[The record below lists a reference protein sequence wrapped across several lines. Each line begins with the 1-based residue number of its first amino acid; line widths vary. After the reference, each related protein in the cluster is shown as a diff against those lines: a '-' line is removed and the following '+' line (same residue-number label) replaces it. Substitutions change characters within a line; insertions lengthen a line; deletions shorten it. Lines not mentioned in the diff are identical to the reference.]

1 MNLPTW
7 GDLRAYYCTAPTV
20 EHAPRQLSS
29 NPCFEDVALRRYNY
43 AASEDKNACRLVFL
57 KGVLSDP
64 TNKTLRRK
72 GRFIWCKNLEYL
84 GKDEEGY
91 RNIRFTVDKGQKR
104 FTVSERDML
113 CLPSKIWV
121 NNNRYFR
128 SSQKIFTP
136 FSSVFSYPNTIKM
149 LAQNHVLS
157 AADLLRCMEEDSP
170 FSPGTLVAP
179 RLGYF
184 YPEGSNDKQLDLAR
198 RDQQH
203 PCGIILGR
211 SFAGD
216 SDYANRELYRVRFA
230 NTTYEKIHPVQL
242 EILNEV

>member
-1 MNLPTW
+1 MT
-7 GDLRAYYCTAPTV
+7 
-20 EHAPRQLSS
+20 
-29 NPCFEDVALRRYNY
+29 
-43 AASEDKNACRLVFL
+43 
-57 KGVLSDP
+57 DP
-64 TNKTLRRK
+64 TNKTLRRR

-84 GKDEEGY
+84 GKGEGGY
-91 RNIRFTVDKGQKR
+91 RYIRFTVDKGQKR

-113 CLPSKIWV
+113 CLPSKVWV

-128 SSQKIFTP
+128 SPQRIFTP
-136 FSSVFSYPNTIKM
+136 FSSVFNYPNTIKM
-149 LAQNHVLS
+149 LAHDHALS
-157 AADLLRCMEEDSP
+157 PSDLQFCMEEESP

-184 YPEGSNDKQLDLAR
+184 YPEGANDKQRDLAR

-211 SFAGD
+211 SFSGD
-216 SDYANRELYRVRFA
+216 ADYATRELYRVRFA
-230 NTTYEKIHPVQL
+230 DTTYEKIHPVQL